1 MKSIGAFAVCFAA
14 IAVLFAAG
22 AAAQEGQE
30 EGNPPPSRDRAVFAP
45 DPRLCTAPR
54 WPRAA
59 AELTV
64 V

>member
-1 MKSIGAFAVCFAA
+1 MRKLISVTFGLAPTSC
-14 IAVLFAAG
+14 
-22 AAAQEGQE
+22 
-30 EGNPPPSRDRAVFAP
+30 DRAVFAP